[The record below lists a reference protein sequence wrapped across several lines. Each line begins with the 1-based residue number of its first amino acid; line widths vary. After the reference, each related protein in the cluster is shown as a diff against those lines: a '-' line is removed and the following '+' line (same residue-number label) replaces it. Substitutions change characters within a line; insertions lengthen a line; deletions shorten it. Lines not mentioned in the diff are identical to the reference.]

1 MKEIFSNRGDSEVI
15 EVYAVLSKKQYAM
28 VQNEEA
34 EIEIPYNT
42 ELMNKKGSRTLFI
55 TCYGREAATELADGL
70 DASGVSWQE
79 VYRGEDVI
87 SELSKPQEEHAEAK
101 NRNIGYQS

>member
-1 MKEIFSNRGDSEVI
+1 MKEIFANRGDSEVI
-15 EVYAVLSKKQYAM
+15 EVYAVLSHKQYDQ
-28 VQNEEA
+28 VQNGEA

-42 ELMNKKGSRTLFI
+42 ELINKSGSRTLFI
-55 TCYGREAATELADGL
+55 TCYGRDAATELADGL

-87 SELSKPQEEHAEAK
+87 SDLSKPQQPDEEVK
-101 NRNIGYQS
+101 NRDSGYQS

>member
-1 MKEIFSNRGDSEVI
+1 MKEIFANRGDSEVI
-15 EVYAVLSKKQYAM
+15 EVYAVLSHKQYNQ

-42 ELMNKKGSRTLFI
+42 ELLNKAGSRTLFI
-55 TCYGREAATELADGL
+55 TCYGREAAMELTDGL

-79 VYRGEDVI
+79 VYRGVDENTDA
-87 SELSKPQEEHAEAK
+87 L
-101 NRNIGYQS
+101 QS